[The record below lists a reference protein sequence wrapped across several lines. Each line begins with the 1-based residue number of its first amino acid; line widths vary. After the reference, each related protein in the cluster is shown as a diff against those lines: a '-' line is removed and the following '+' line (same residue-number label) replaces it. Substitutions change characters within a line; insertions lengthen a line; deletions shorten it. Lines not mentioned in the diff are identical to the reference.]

1 MQFKLKI
8 GLLIKVFFL
17 RYYIIIDVLTFH
29 HLIHY
34 LTFNFINMPL
44 KVKNLSKKS
53 ILDKN
58 YDQYTLNEIF
68 YII

>member
-8 GLLIKVFFL
+8 RLLIKVFFL
-17 RYYIIIDVLTFH
+17 RCYTIIDVLTFH
-29 HLIHY
+29 LLIHY
-34 LTFNFINMPL
+34 LKFNFINMPL
-44 KVKNLSKKS
+44 KVKNLSKKF

-58 YDQYTLNEIF
+58 YDQYTLNEIL